1 MRSLLHD
8 PRGPLACSPD
18 GLLFGPALDTV
29 VAQGTAIGATLAALA
44 AASGDSLAI
53 KSGVQG
59 KQTRILQAW
68 ADVQVAGTA
77 RIRSARMHDN
87 VQGMRFDT
95 IIADPRPLVPWGVGQ
110 RVYENDVLGVDLAGS
125 AVAGDIEYLAM
136 LLFYE
141 DLPGIS
147 GRYVTTEEVMRRAI
161 NQSWVENTIATGTG
175 GGYTGGEAI
184 NVEFDQFHAGGLYA
198 LVGYLVDA
206 EAAAVCWRGPDT
218 GNLRVGGPGILVE
231 RELTSNWFMRL
242 SDNFGVPLV
251 PVIAAENKAA
261 TLVDAVQDENGAD
274 VTVSSILVELAR

>member
-1 MRSLLHD
+1 MRALLHD
-8 PRGPLACSPD
+8 PRGPLAQSID

-29 VAQGTAIGATLAALA
+29 VAQGTAIGATIAALT
-44 AASGDSLAI
+44 ASTGDSLAI
-53 KSGVQG
+53 KSGVPG
-59 KQTRILQAW
+59 KQTRILQLW
-68 ADVQVAGTA
+68 DDVQVAGTG

-87 VQGMRFDT
+87 VQGLRFDT
-95 IIADPRPLVPWGVGQ
+95 IIADPRPLMPWGVGQ
-110 RVYENDVLGVDLAGS
+110 RVYENDVIVAELAGS

-147 GRYVTTEEVMRRAI
+147 GRFVTTEEVMRRAI

-218 GNLRVGGPGILVE
+218 GNLRVSGPADETE
-231 RELTSNWFMRL
+231 RELTSSWFMRL
-242 SDNFGVPLV
+242 SDAYKLPLI

-261 TLVDAVQDENGAD
+261 TLIDVVQDENGAD
-274 VTVSSILVELAR
+274 VTVTSIFVELSR